1 MVIEKNKGNKLIKY
15 IFVVIFVFLYTG
27 CSLKKEQSF
36 FNIEKKEEQLFSSKK
51 AKKISS
57 KDLINEIKEYKI
69 VFVGDHHNT
78 KATHDFFNDVLGKL
92 ISQGYNIHLANE
104 WFSPADNQ
112 LLEDY
117 TKDVIDSKILKEK
130 REWEKFTKYKW
141 EHVEK
146 LYETVK
152 KANGKLYGINISKQQ
167 REKISL
173 RQLDLMNANE
183 KMFYDNLDLEV
194 QVHKD
199 LVSPYFKHCN
209 KMPIKSEEDCEER
222 MYRVQVTWDTYMA
235 EQTNL
240 LAKKVLK
247 EAKDILLVFVGA
259 MHVEKGLGVPLRFA
273 RLNSTPFTTITNYRI
288 SKEED
293 IKFPINKADIIY
305 IYNKIENK

>member
-1 MVIEKNKGNKLIKY
+1 VIKY
-15 IFVVIFVFLYTG
+15 IFVVICVVLYTG
-27 CSLKKEQSF
+27 CSLKKEELS
-36 FNIEKKEEQLFSSKK
+36 FNIEKKEEHLFSSKK
-51 AKKISS
+51 AKEISYTE
-57 KDLINEIKEYKI
+57 LIDEIKEYKV

-78 KATHDFFNDVLGKL
+78 KATHEFFNEVLNKL
-92 ISQGYNIHLANE
+92 ISEGYNIHLANE
-104 WFSPADNQ
+104 WFSPKDNK
-112 LLEDY
+112 LLLDY
-117 TKDVIDSKILKEK
+117 TKNLIDSKTLKEK
-130 REWEKFTKYKW
+130 REWKKFTKYKW
-141 EHVEK
+141 ELVEK

-152 KANGKLYGINISKQQ
+152 KAKGKLYGINIPKEE

-173 RQLDLMNANE
+173 RQLDLMNTDE
-183 KMFYDNLDLEV
+183 KIFYDNLDLDV
-194 QVHKD
+194 QVHKS

-247 EAKDILLVFVGA
+247 GPKDILLVFTGA
-259 MHVEKGLGVPLRFA
+259 MHVEKGLGIPLRFA
-273 RLNSTPFTTITNYRI
+273 RLNNTPFTIITNYRI

-305 IYNKIENK
+305 IYNKQSDK